1 MKTRSKGFL
10 EKLEH
15 LYWSTLI
22 WGHVSQ
28 YHINIE
34 KSELMSRFDGGE
46 MIFSSTFISEEEDIP
61 DFLWEICVEYSAEIE
76 KFLNDP
82 YLWEKRQLVFKLP
95 IPDGID
101 ALSVNR
107 NGDEIHP
114 RHFML
119 VFKRDEYDLIGMTA
133 YPFGY

>member
-1 MKTRSKGFL
+1 
-10 EKLEH
+10 
-15 LYWSTLI
+15 
-22 WGHVSQ
+22 
-28 YHINIE
+28 
-34 KSELMSRFDGGE
+34 MSRFDGGE
-46 MIFSSTFISEEEDIP
+46 MIFSSTFISEEKDIP